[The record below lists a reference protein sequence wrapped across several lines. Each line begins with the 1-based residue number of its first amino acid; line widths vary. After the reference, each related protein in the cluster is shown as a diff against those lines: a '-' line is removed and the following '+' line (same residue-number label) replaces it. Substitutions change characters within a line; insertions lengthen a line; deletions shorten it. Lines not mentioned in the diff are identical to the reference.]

1 MWHPRSSPG
10 EITILY
16 SVIIYILFYHS
27 RILIIICRR
36 YDKECDLW
44 SIGVVTF
51 VLLSGYPPFYG
62 DTEAEIFAAVKRGVF
77 EFRSP
82 EWDPISDLAKDF
94 IRSLLQKDPAKR
106 PTPQVSC
113 RGHVWV

>member
-1 MWHPRSSPG
+1 M
-10 EITILY
+10 
-16 SVIIYILFYHS
+16 
-27 RILIIICRR
+27 
-36 YDKECDLW
+36 
-44 SIGVVTF
+44 VTF

-106 PTPQVSC
+106 PTPQVRLYAHSSISF
-113 RGHVWV
+113 RGRGILLLVIVLPVFC